1 MNKLV
6 KKTLII
12 SSFLFLFIII
22 LNGLGNNSIKEI
34 NILFFFIISIF
45 CINGILREFRNHSF
59 SIIIM
64 HWIFILI
71 FFVIAPVI
79 QISYGYF
86 PLHTYL
92 FEEEITLIQFEI
104 IIWII
109 FYNIGI
115 YISNNVKIEN
125 NKIKKNKEI
134 SINKFALVLMTVLSI
149 ISTIII
155 IKNTGITALFSRST
169 SYLSYNGENS
179 QMKSLIIKNFTK
191 VTIVFATI
199 ISYIYLT
206 RRKKGLSFFII
217 NFVLLLITCFPTG
230 LSRNAAGIIYL
241 GLFIIMYFNNFK
253 KIKNSLKYIMLFLLA
268 FIIIFP
274 AINVFRNNTLEKIN
288 IETTIIETTKNI
300 SENHLSGDYDAFV
313 MVGNV
318 NRYVKTYEVTYGKQ
332 IIGNLLFFIPRNI
345 WNEKPV
351 GSGSMVLEKLG
362 YKFTNVSC
370 PLVSEWYINF
380 GYLGIIIGAILFGII
395 CSIIDNK
402 YWFYMN
408 KENSEIK
415 LITLLYPFLV
425 PSFFFM
431 MRGDFLST
439 FAYTFAYIFLFFV
452 YYQVL
457 KIKIKFK

>member
-45 CINGILREFRNHSF
+45 CINGILREFSKHSF

-115 YISNNVKIEN
+115 YISNNNVKIEN
-125 NKIKKNKEI
+125 NRIKKNKEI
-134 SINKFALVLMTVLSI
+134 SINKFALVLMTILSI

-169 SYLSYNGENS
+169 SYLSYDGENS

-206 RRKKGLSFFII
+206 KRKKGLSFFII

-241 GLFIIMYFNNFK
+241 GLFIIIYFNNFK
-253 KIKNSLKYIMLFLLA
+253 KIKNSVKYIMLFLLA
-268 FIIIFP
+268 FTIIFP

-313 MVGNV
+313 MIENV
-318 NRYVKTYEVTYGKQ
+318 NRYVKTYGVTYGKQ

-370 PLVSEWYINF
+370 PLISEWYINF
-380 GYLGIIIGAILFGII
+380 GYSGIIIGAILFGII

-439 FAYTFAYIFLFFV
+439 FAYTFAYIFLFLV

-457 KIKIKFK
+457 KIKIKF